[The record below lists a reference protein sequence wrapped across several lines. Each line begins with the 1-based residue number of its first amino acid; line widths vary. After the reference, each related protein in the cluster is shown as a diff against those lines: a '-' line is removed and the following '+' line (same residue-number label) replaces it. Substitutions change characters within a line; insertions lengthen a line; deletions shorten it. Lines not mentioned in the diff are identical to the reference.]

1 MTSVITATVT
11 IDTEAVRR
19 AGLSFAGALDF
30 ELAALRRTLHREW
43 ARDCGKV
50 DSLVVNQEVPH
61 DSSRP
66 LT

>member
-1 MTSVITATVT
+1 MIFTTHVVKLRLYEPDIWN
-11 IDTEAVRR
+11 
-19 AGLSFAGALDF
+19 
-30 ELAALRRTLHREW
+30 ALRRGDTVTVSLKHTGY
-43 ARDCGKV
+43 RDGTEAELICGKV